1 MLKRIGLAKKCL
13 LISNERVF
21 FGTQKEPDLPIDGFH
36 LAGWSQDQK
45 RPKTEGAPK
54 NSLIFMGP

>member
-1 MLKRIGLAKKCL
+1 MRGY
-13 LISNERVF
+13 F
-21 FGTQKEPDLPIDGFH
+21 FGGAGKELDLPIGGFH

-45 RPKTEGAPK
+45 RPKTEGAHK